1 MIERDD
7 LYTDF
12 LHLEEKLGLFDVK
25 VDGTR
30 FWERLRFPVYRA
42 LLERGLEGRRPKTE
56 EMGGLRK
63 LRRFVTSI
71 FKLNKNILLSPR
83 SDILFVCS
91 SRRLLE
97 EDGRWW
103 DIYTDPII
111 DGFESPPMA
120 VETHFSNIHYG
131 PAKTPRLYYLD
142 FIEFL
147 TFLKRSLRIA
157 NVRFTKEETDLLR
170 EIRKEILTT
179 FRVELDIE
187 SMTRRILEDRR
198 ARLPIFTRMLKRVR
212 PKVVVLAQGYAWEDL
227 IEACKFLGIASVE
240 LQHGLISPNDIA
252 YSFEGENRTK
262 ETFADYL
269 IVWGNHWKTITEW
282 PLREDHVVSAGFPYL
297 ENKRNSYVKTVK
309 RKQILFISQETTGK
323 VLSRFAVELSKVD
336 NLDHEI
342 IYKLHP
348 RERYDWKQRYPWLIG
363 SDVRV
368 VEKKKAV
375 LYELFA
381 ESDAV
386 VGVYSTAIIE
396 GLAFGL
402 QTYLVTAP
410 GLEHMRTLLETGVVQ
425 EVSSAEELLQHISTS
440 RDLDSFKVDHFF
452 KSNATANI
460 TSFLIGLVQKKK
472 HLGA

>member
-1 MIERDD
+1 MMARND

-12 LHLEEKLGLFDVK
+12 LHLEEKLHLFHAK

-42 LLERGLEGRRPKTE
+42 LLERRLEGSRPQTK

-63 LRRFVTSI
+63 LRRFVTSF
-71 FKLNKNILLSPR
+71 FKLSRNILLAPR
-83 SDILFVCS
+83 SDVLFVCS

-97 EDGRWW
+97 EDGLWW

-111 DGFESPPMA
+111 DGFKSPPLA

-157 NVRFTKEETDLLR
+157 VVRFTKEEIDLLR
-170 EIRKEILTT
+170 EIRKGILRT
-179 FRVELDIE
+179 FGVELDIE
-187 SMTRRILEDRR
+187 SMTRRILEERR
-198 ARLPIFTRMLKRVR
+198 ARLPIFVRMLKRVQ

-227 IEACKFLGIASVE
+227 IETCKSLGITSVE
-240 LQHGLISPNDIA
+240 LQHGMISPNDVA
-252 YSFEGENRTK
+252 YSYSGENRTK

-269 IVWGNHWKTITEW
+269 IVWGDHWKSITVW

-297 ENKRNSYVKTVK
+297 DDKKNSYLETVK
-309 RKQILFISQETTGK
+309 KKQILFISQETTGR
-323 VLSRFAVELSKVD
+323 VLSRFALELSQVQD
-336 NLDHEI
+336 LDHEI
-342 IYKLHP
+342 VYKLHP
-348 RERYDWKQRYPWLIG
+348 RERYDWKQRYPWLID

-368 VEKKKAV
+368 VEKKRAV
-375 LYELFA
+375 LYDLFA
-381 ESDAV
+381 ESAAV

-402 QTYLVTAP
+402 PTYLVTAP
-410 GLEHMRTLLETGVVQ
+410 GLEHMRTLLEAGVLE
-425 EVSSAEELLQHISTS
+425 EVSSVEELLQHISTS
-440 RDLDSFKVDHFF
+440 EGAGLFRTDHFF
-452 KSNATANI
+452 KPNATVNI
-460 TSFLIGLVQKKK
+460 TSFLIGLVQKK
-472 HLGA
+472 HVGT